1 MGANFKGTNI
11 TCLKSRGLGQPN
23 AGPGRGDLRVIKSR
37 LGTKLTCHK
46 CGAKFYDMKKK
57 HPVCPGCDTEY
68 TKVKT
73 KQRRS
78 SPTETQVPVLKTAD
92 KSNSEEEFL
101 EGELNDDLLGGDDD
115 KDEDNTIMEDTS
127 DISED
132 NEDIGEVV
140 GAVNDGEDKE

>member
-1 MGANFKGTNI
+1 
-11 TCLKSRGLGQPN
+11 
-23 AGPGRGDLRVIKSR
+23 
-37 LGTKLTCHK
+37 
-46 CGAKFYDMKKK
+46 MKKK
-57 HPVCPGCDTEY
+57 HPVCPGCNSEY
-68 TKVKT
+68 TKVKK

-78 SPTETQVPVLKTAD
+78 SPAETQVPVLKTSD

-101 EGELNDDLLGGDDD
+101 EGELDDDLLGGDDD

-132 NEDIGEVV
+132 NEDIGEVI